1 MNFKD
6 VPIGVIFTIQ
16 GHECKKASTRTAKL
30 LASNRTTYFGMR
42 EDVQP
47 MSATELECFTWFERD
62 RQQVGLRTPGGH
74 EVFCLNDDAVTQA
87 VEDGFLTTPRFGSRA
102 KDSEWH
108 LHAVSYAISQ
118 GYWKEL
124 S

>member
-6 VPIGVIFTIQ
+6 VPIGVIFTHN
-16 GHECKKASTRTAKL
+16 GNECKKVSTHTAKL
-30 LASNRTTYFGMR
+30 LAFGRTFYFGMR
-42 EDVQP
+42 EDVEP

-62 RQQVGLRTPGGH
+62 RQQVGLRTPGGY
-74 EVFCLNDDAVTQA
+74 EVFCLIDDAVTQA
-87 VEDGFLTTPRFGSRA
+87 VEDGFLTTPKFAARA

-124 S
+124 T